1 MNREIKFVCVQSL
14 YAFLRRGK
22 VIGRRGGRCRRS
34 LGLVSP
40 SRLIE
45 KRREPA
51 RGGKEIVKKRKGRK
65 KRGRKKIFGY
75 CSLSLSRSTPR
86 SGVAQPLDLSS
97 LARSCSERSQTLF
110 HPTDVPLSPRA
121 LIPPSNYIE
130 QRGNNEKHKEEIEE
144 EGGGGGGDGR

>member
-75 CSLSLSRSTPR
+75 CSLSLSL
-86 SGVAQPLDLSS
+86 AQPLDLSS

-144 EGGGGGGDGR
+144 EGGGGERGGDGR